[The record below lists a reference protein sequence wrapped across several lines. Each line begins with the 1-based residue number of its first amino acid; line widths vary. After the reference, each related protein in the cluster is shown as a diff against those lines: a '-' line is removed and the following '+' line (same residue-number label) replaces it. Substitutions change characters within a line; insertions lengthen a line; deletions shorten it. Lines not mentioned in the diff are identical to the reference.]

1 MRDLIVYPNCSK
13 GGVTSVI
20 RGRARKNPEIHYDVV
35 FFNDRGGRF
44 AFEDLPNVTV
54 RIVRQDRSTS
64 YFNYLMENFSYSSVS
79 VLSSPATSNQLVK
92 FENCRVTYE
101 FHSSD
106 MSIVKKEIDQLDV
119 DRIARFIAPTV
130 VMTGQIHDLLPLRV
144 RDRLEVESNLVDTAL
159 FTAEG
164 RADFFTKSRFE
175 QDTNAIPLIWVGRFD
190 SGKGY
195 QYFIRTLAQL
205 PEQYVGHVIVS
216 LESDPAR
223 ADKFLSECAAMGVE
237 DRVRLYLNLSQA
249 QIAEAYRSVRDA
261 GGWCVSTSLMESF
274 GYSVAEATQCGLR
287 VAAFELPV
295 WDRYFGKEILVS
307 VPAGSVQKLASVILE
322 EN

>member
-1 MRDLIVYPNCSK
+1 MRHLIVYPNCSK

-20 RGRARKNPEIHYDVV
+20 RGRARKNPEIHFDVV

-106 MSIVKKEIDQLDV
+106 MSIVKEEIDQLEV
-119 DRIARFIAPTV
+119 DRIARFIAPTS
-130 VMTGQIHDLLPLRV
+130 VMTEQIRDLLPLRV

-159 FTAEG
+159 FSTDG
-164 RADFFTKSRFE
+164 RAEFFANSRFE
-175 QDTNAIPLIWVGRFD
+175 QDANAIPLIWVGRFD

-195 QYFIRTLAQL
+195 QYFIRTIAQL

-216 LESDPAR
+216 LESDPDR

-274 GYSVAEATQCGLR
+274 GYSVAEARACGLR
-287 VAAFELPV
+287 VAAFDLPV
-295 WDRYFGKEILVS
+295 WDAYAHDSAVVTVPTGSIPALVR
-307 VPAGSVQKLASVILE
+307 VI
-322 EN
+322 NPD